1 MRAYRG
7 SRLRNFFLAG
17 AGIVTLSALD
27 VSRVEA
33 QESVA
38 KRECL
43 TQHEQSQVLKQASKL
58 KSAREALLT
67 CSRDV
72 CPSFIRADCV
82 EWLGQLDRSIPSV
95 VPTAKVN
102 KRDEFNVRVTV
113 DGQLAATRLD
123 GKPIELDP
131 GVHTFKFELAPWPP
145 VEQQI
150 LVAEGEKNR
159 TVTVNFGKNDD
170 DKEPEIPTYRPFPT
184 IDYVLGGTA
193 VVGIGA
199 FALFGS
205 MGNSGKKDLQN
216 TCAPFCSTTDVNSK
230 VKSKF
235 LIADIGLG
243 VAVASV
249 VAGIVFYAARPAIPI
264 PGAEDQTKKPPGG
277 TPATPPPK
285 KTSFGIEPL
294 RSGAFIS
301 VQTDL

>member
-1 MRAYRG
+1 
-7 SRLRNFFLAG
+7 LRFICLVGLGAAFF
-17 AGIVTLSALD
+17 SAFD

-38 KRECL
+38 KKECL
-43 TQHEQSQVLKQASKL
+43 SQHEQSQVLKQASKL
-58 KSAREALLT
+58 KAARESLLT

-102 KRDEFNVRVTV
+102 KRDETNVRVTV

-131 GVHTFKFELAPWPP
+131 GVHTFKFELSPWPP

-159 TVTVNFGKNDD
+159 TVSVQFGKGDD
-170 DKEPEIPTYRPFPT
+170 EKEPEVPMYRPFPT
-184 IDYVLGGTA
+184 IDYVLAGTA
-193 VVGIGA
+193 IVGIGT

-205 MGNSGKKDLQN
+205 LGQSGKKDLQN
-216 TCAPFCSTTDVNSK
+216 SGCAPFCSTTDVNSK

-235 LIADIGLG
+235 LIGDIGLG
-243 VAVASV
+243 VAVGSV
-249 VAGIVFYAARPAIPI
+249 VLGVILYATRPAYPI
-264 PGAEDQTKKPPGG
+264 PGAEEPKKPSAVP
-277 TPATPPPK
+277 TPPPK
-285 KTSFGIEPL
+285 KTSFAVAPL
-294 RSGAFIS
+294 RSGAFIG

>member
-1 MRAYRG
+1 MISKRMRARLG
-7 SRLRNFFLAG
+7 SRLQYAFLAG
-17 AGIVTLSALD
+17 VGVLVMSSLD
-27 VSRVEA
+27 VSRAEA

-38 KRECL
+38 KKECL
-43 TQHEQSQVLKQASKL
+43 TQHEQSQVFKQASKL
-58 KSAREALLT
+58 KAAREALLT

-102 KRDEFNVRVTV
+102 KKDETNVRVTV

-131 GVHTFKFELAPWPP
+131 GVHTFRFELAPWPP
-145 VEQQI
+145 VEQQV

-159 TVTVNFGKNDD
+159 TVSVQFGNQSEDG
-170 DKEPEIPTYRPFPT
+170 KESDVPMYRPFPT

-193 VVGIGA
+193 VVGIGL
-199 FALFGS
+199 FAAFGS
-205 MGNSGKKDLQN
+205 MGMSGKKDLQN

-243 VAVASV
+243 VAVASTV
-249 VAGIVFYAARPAIPI
+249 LGVILYATRPSYPI
-264 PGAEDQTKKPPGG
+264 APGAEEPKKPG
-277 TPATPPPK
+277 ASKPK
-285 KTSFGIEPL
+285 ASFGIEPM
-294 RSGAFIS
+294 RSGAFLS
-301 VQTDL
+301 VQTEL

>member
-1 MRAYRG
+1 
-7 SRLRNFFLAG
+7 LRSFFLTGVG
-17 AGIVTLSALD
+17 ALALSAFD

-58 KSAREALLT
+58 KAARESLLT

-102 KRDEFNVRVTV
+102 KRDEFNVRVSV

-131 GVHTFKFELAPWPP
+131 GVHTFKFELSPWPT

-159 TVTVNFGKNDD
+159 NVVVQFGKSDD
-170 DKEPEIPTYRPFPT
+170 DKEPEVPTYRPFPT
-184 IDYVLGGTA
+184 ADYFLGGAAVLGIGT
-193 VVGIGA
+193 

-205 MGNSGKKDLQN
+205 LGNNAKKDLTN
-216 TCAPFCSTTDVNSK
+216 ACAPFCSASEVNSK

-243 VAVASV
+243 VAVASTV
-249 VAGIVFYAARPAIPI
+249 VGIILFAARPAVPI
-264 PGAEDQTKKPPGG
+264 PGAEEPKKPGAAP
-277 TPATPPPK
+277 TPPPK
-285 KTSFGIEPL
+285 KTSFGIEPM
-294 RSGAFIS
+294 RSGAFFS

>member
-1 MRAYRG
+1 MRANRG
-7 SRLRNFFLAG
+7 SRLRSFFITTLG
-17 AGIVTLSALD
+17 AAALCAFD

-102 KRDEFNVRVTV
+102 KHDEFNVRVSV

-159 TVTVNFGKNDD
+159 TVNVQFGKADD
-170 DKEPEIPTYRPFPT
+170 DKAEEIPTYRPFPT
-184 IDYVLGGTA
+184 LDYVLGGAA
-193 VVGIGA
+193 VVGIGT

-205 MGNSGKKDLQN
+205 MGQSGKKDLQN
-216 TCAPFCSTTDVNSK
+216 TCDPFCASNDVSSK

-243 VAVASV
+243 VAVASTIV
-249 VAGIVFYAARPAIPI
+249 GVIVFATRPAIPI
-264 PGAEDQTKKPPGG
+264 PGADDASKKPGAAP
-277 TPATPPPK
+277 TPPPK

>member
-1 MRAYRG
+1 MGIGACA
-7 SRLRNFFLAG
+7 LA
-17 AGIVTLSALD
+17 TLD
-27 VSRVEA
+27 VSRVDA

-38 KRECL
+38 KKECL
-43 TQHEQSQVLKQASKL
+43 TQHEQSQVFKQASKL
-58 KSAREALLT
+58 KAAREALLT

-102 KRDEFNVRVTV
+102 KRDEVNVRVSV

-131 GVHTFKFELAPWPP
+131 GVHTFKFELSPWPP

-159 TVTVNFGKNDD
+159 TVMVQFGKTDD
-170 DKEPEIPTYRPFPT
+170 DKEAEIPTYRPFPT
-184 IDYVLGGTA
+184 IDYVLGGVA
-193 VVGIGA
+193 IVGIGT

-205 MGNSGKKDLQN
+205 QGQSAKKDLQN
-216 TCAPFCSTTDVNSK
+216 TCAPFCAQTDVNSK
-230 VKSKF
+230 VKNKF

-243 VAVASV
+243 VAVAST
-249 VAGIVFYAARPAIPI
+249 IVGVILYAARPAIPI
-264 PGAEDQTKKPPGG
+264 PGAEEPKKPG
-277 TPATPPPK
+277 TPPGPPPK

>member
-1 MRAYRG
+1 
-7 SRLRNFFLAG
+7 LRSIILVGVG
-17 AGIVTLSALD
+17 AAALSAID

-38 KRECL
+38 KKECL

-58 KSAREALLT
+58 KAARESLLT

-102 KRDEFNVRVTV
+102 KRDETNVRVTV

-131 GVHTFKFELAPWPP
+131 GVHTFKFELAPWPA

-159 TVTVNFGKNDD
+159 TVAVQFGKSDD
-170 DKEPEIPTYRPFPT
+170 DKEAEIPTYRPFPT
-184 IDYVLGGTA
+184 IDYVLGGAA
-193 VVGIGA
+193 VVGIGT
-199 FALFGS
+199 FAAFGS
-205 MGNSGKKDLQN
+205 IGMSGRKDLQN
-216 TCAPFCSTTDVNSK
+216 TCQPFCSSSDVSSK

-243 VAVASV
+243 VAVATTV
-249 VAGIVFYAARPAIPI
+249 LGVI
-264 PGAEDQTKKPPGG
+264 
-277 TPATPPPK
+277 
-285 KTSFGIEPL
+285 L
-294 RSGAFIS
+294 
-301 VQTDL
+301 